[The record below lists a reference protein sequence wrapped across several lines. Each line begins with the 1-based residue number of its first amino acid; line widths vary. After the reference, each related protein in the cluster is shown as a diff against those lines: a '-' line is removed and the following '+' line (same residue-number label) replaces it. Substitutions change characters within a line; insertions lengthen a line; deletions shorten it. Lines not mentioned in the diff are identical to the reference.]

1 MEEYIEILTKKL
13 LEKNNEISYEQAQT
27 CVELLWGDFEAT
39 YAKAGHK
46 YAGKEMTFRVVDQ
59 WIDHYGEKLYEFISR
74 NPKYS
79 HFIK

>member
-79 HFIK
+79 HFFK